1 MADTEEQP
9 QDLRSMLSRA
19 VDEADT
25 PVAATET
32 TERPE
37 RQVRD
42 TAALAESGGTE
53 PPERISDDRP
63 RGPDGK
69 FVPKDGAQEGK
80 TGDLTAAPG
89 HETGAIEGDEPPPP
103 VEAAPDVPA
112 HWSQADK
119 ELIAALPKEH
129 QGKVV
134 ERYKAIEAGFTP
146 KLQELAEIR
155 RNYDGAMQL
164 FQPHMQA
171 LRQAGRTP
179 SDIIA
184 GYVQIERDLLQGRQ
198 NAARGGVNDLG
209 AQHVARIISSY
220 NIDPGRVAALLRGEQ
235 PQGDMGAGA
244 QPPAAIPQQF
254 LQAFNSLEERVIRRE
269 AEDQARIA
277 ADQSAREAAVSAQ
290 MDTFINEKDE
300 TGQLKHP
307 FFSELDHDMRM
318 LAQTLLSQGITP
330 TIADLYERAV
340 YANPTTRSKLLA
352 ANQAQ
357 EQRKA
362 AAERKAKAE
371 SAMRAA
377 SSVNGSPGTGGS
389 PAERRG
395 PRSLREQI
403 AEAAAEL
410 EAG

>member
-1 MADTEEQP
+1 
-9 QDLRSMLSRA
+9 MLSRA
-19 VDEADT
+19 VDESET
-25 PVAATET
+25 PAAATET
-32 TERPE
+32 PERPE

-42 TAALAESGGTE
+42 TAALAESGGAE
-53 PPERISDDRP
+53 PAERVSDDRP

-69 FVPKDGAQEGK
+69 FVPKDGTQEGK
-80 TGDLTAAPG
+80 NDDLTA
-89 HETGAIEGDEPPPP
+89 ETGREPGVAEEPAPPA
-103 VEAAPDVPA
+103 ETTAEVPA
-112 HWSQADK
+112 HWSQSDK

-184 GYVQIERDLLQGRQ
+184 GYVQIERDLVQGRQ
-198 NAARGGVNDLG
+198 FVQQGGVNDLG
-209 AQHVARIISSY
+209 AQHVARIISTY

-235 PQGDMGAGA
+235 PEGNMGAAA

-254 LQAFNSLEERVIRRE
+254 LQAFNSLEQRLNQRE
-269 AEDQARIA
+269 A
-277 ADQSAREAAVSAQ
+277 ADQAAKEAAVNSQ
-290 MDTFINEKDE
+290 MDVFINEKDE

-307 FFSELDHDMRM
+307 YFSELERDMTL
-318 LAQTLLSQGITP
+318 LAQTMLSQGMQP
-330 TIADLYERAV
+330 TIADLYQRAV
-340 YANPTTRSKLLA
+340 YANPETRSKLLA

-362 AAERKAKAE
+362 AAERKAQAV
-371 SAMRAA
+371 AATRAA

-395 PRSLREQI
+395 ARSLREQI

>member
-1 MADTEEQP
+1 MADTDEQP

-19 VDEADT
+19 VDESET
-25 PVAATET
+25 PAATET
-32 TERPE
+32 PERPE

-42 TAALAESGGTE
+42 TAALAESGGIE
-53 PPERISDDRP
+53 PPAAEERL

-69 FVPKDGAQEGK
+69 FLPKDGAANEPQEREPAASGG
-80 TGDLTAAPG
+80 GDQTEIDA
-89 HETGAIEGDEPPPP
+89 GDPPPQ
-103 VEAAPDVPA
+103 VAETAPEVPA

-134 ERYKAIEAGFTP
+134 ERYKAIEAGYAP
-146 KLQELAEIR
+146 KLQRAAQIEQEYR
-155 RNYDGAMQL
+155 GAMEI
-164 FQPHMQA
+164 FEPHMRG
-171 LRQAGRTP
+171 LRQAGKTP
-179 SDIIA
+179 SDIIR
-184 GYVQIERDLLQGRQ
+184 GWHSIERDLTQGREY
-198 NAARGGVNDLG
+198 AARGGVNDMG
-209 AQHVARIISSY
+209 AQHVARMIAAY
-220 NIDPGRVAALLRGEQ
+220 NIDPARVAALLRGEQ
-235 PQGDMGAGA
+235 PEGNMGAAA
-244 QPPAAIPQQF
+244 QPPTAIPQQF
-254 LQAFNSLEERVIRRE
+254 LQAFNSLEQRVNQRE
-269 AEDQARIA
+269 AEEQARMA
-277 ADQSAREAAVSAQ
+277 AERAAKEGAVTSQ
-290 MDTFINEKDE
+290 METFISEKDE

-307 FFSELDHDMRM
+307 FFSELERDMTM
-318 LAQTLLSQGITP
+318 LAQTMLSQGIQP

-371 SAMRAA
+371 AATRAA